1 MQSDYLTAL
10 IWCVGLYIGIGLM
23 LLLGTWLQPGDFAE
37 KQANIEAE
45 WADYLQKMRAINWQT
60 PIFILF
66 FPLVWLF
73 LVPAWR
79 PVIFLG
85 IGCIGLALISLGTL

>member
-1 MQSDYLTAL
+1 MQSDYLNSLT
-10 IWCVGLYIGIGLM
+10 WCVGLYICIGLM
-23 LLLGTWLQPGDFAE
+23 LLLGAWLQPGDFAE

-45 WADYLQKMRAINWQT
+45 WADYLQKLRTKSWQA

-73 LVPAWR
+73 LVPMWR

-85 IGCIGLALISLGTL
+85 IGCAGLVLIAVG